1 MVSDKRPFTLPYE
14 PEYTAH
20 RTVRRQRRNARLL
33 MHVHMNML
41 HESPSIA
48 PELPNPDDERAPPT
62 TKPRTGRA
70 HRTKTG

>member
-1 MVSDKRPFTLPYE
+1 MVSAKRPFTLPYE

-33 MHVHMNML
+33 MHVHMNTL

-48 PELPNPDDERAPPT
+48 PELPNAGGDRVLPAAPP
-62 TKPRTGRA
+62 RSGR
-70 HRTKTG
+70 GE